1 METYVRP
8 SAAILPQ
15 SGTAPQ
21 GIGNICSLRA
31 ASPPT
36 GKHTFPRCQCPRML
50 ETYVRPSA
58 AILPQ
63 SGTAPQGIRNIC
75 SLRAASSP
83 TGKHTFPHCQCPRM
97 LETYVRPSAA
107 ILPQSGTA
115 LQAIENI
122 RSPDRPTHQQRQ
134 PPRARLKT
142 SVPQSHSP
150 ATSTYANNPRTTPSQ
165 MLKHMFSQLAQLPET
180 PRPAVTSQKSAT
192 SPPPRIGQHPRSL
205 HSTAP
210 PPAASRVPPA
220 RRPGRRLHR
229 RRLGRG
235 AFPADSPPGEP
246 PFRPQAAPC
255 NTDR

>member
-1 METYVRP
+1 MKTYVCP

-15 SGTAPQ
+15 SGTAQQ
-21 GIGNICSLRA
+21 GIRNICSLRTA
-31 ASPPT
+31 IVAHRKTYVPALSVSPAT
-36 GKHTFPRCQCPRML
+36 CQCPRML
-50 ETYVRPSA
+50 ETYVRPYA

-63 SGTAPQGIRNIC
+63 SGTAQ
-75 SLRAASSP
+75 
-83 TGKHTFPHCQCPRM
+83 
-97 LETYVRPSAA
+97 
-107 ILPQSGTA
+107 
-115 LQAIENI
+115 QAIKNI